1 MRRCLTTS
9 AVLVAV
15 TGCFAPSAPT
25 GARCAPAEA
34 PSRCPS
40 GQQCVARGGI
50 ETCEDIGA
58 SPDAGDVEVDGAV
71 ETDAAIDDDGDDDGV
86 LDSLDNC
93 PDVANANQ
101 ADEDADEVGDVCD
114 PCPPFADN
122 TDGDADG
129 VGDACDPRPA
139 TPGDKLVAFE
149 GFTAPMS
156 AAWSSTGAVMAKS
169 GEGVLIAGDNA
180 SALLSMPSPAAARVE
195 IRAGFVIDVIT
206 ASGLNLGSVNLV
218 DRLQPN
224 TDKAIA
230 CQLSGLANG
239 TQEELRIFNGST
251 LVPIQSAPRAFATA
265 TPLELR
271 LRRTGTSYACRVTSP
286 ALEVTGSAAFSPS
299 SPRIGLRVRG
309 AAARF
314 RWVMIVTSP

>member
-1 MRRCLTTS
+1 MRRCLTT
-9 AVLVAV
+9 ATVLLAA

-25 GARCAPAEA
+25 GARCAPIEA

-40 GQQCVARGGI
+40 GQECVARGGV
-50 ETCEDIGA
+50 ETCEEIGA
-58 SPDAGDVEVDGAV
+58 SPDAGEVESDAELDAAVDG
-71 ETDAAIDDDGDDDGV
+71 DGDEDGV
-86 LDSLDNC
+86 LDSVDNC
-93 PDVANANQ
+93 PDVANAMQ

-122 TDGDADG
+122 TDGDNDG
-129 VGDACDPRPA
+129 VGDACDPNPT

-156 AAWSSTGAVMAKS
+156 AAWTSSGSVMAKS
-169 GEGVLIAGDNA
+169 GEGVMIAGDNA

-195 IRAGFVIDVIT
+195 IRAGFVIDVVT
-206 ASGLNLGSVNLV
+206 ASGLNLGSVNVV

-224 TDKAIA
+224 TDKAIT
-230 CQLSGLANG
+230 CQLAGLADG
-239 TQEELRIFNGST
+239 TQEYLRIFNGST
-251 LVPIQSAPRAFATA
+251 LATIDSAARPFATG

-271 LRRTGTSYACRVTSP
+271 LRRSGTSYACRVTSP
-286 ALEVTGSAAFSPS
+286 ALELAGSATFSPA